1 MSTSNSTI
9 TMYNLSGATLSVEN
23 SVTPS
28 LDPSY
33 WGPSAASSKSSQYLQ
48 PTQVLQ
54 FNRDTGITR
63 GDTWTFTV
71 AFSVDGM
78 PVSLQV
84 TLLGTWTSP
93 GSDMSYALFV
103 DGQQTGFW
111 SDNTSKTLQFIGQS
125 GVAYSVCASF
135 IARFSDAYDIILTIA
150 QNMMLGSPMVGPI
163 QQLLVGQSLNSDNGL
178 VSLVLQPD
186 GLHVVRTVFNTT
198 LWQSPLPSGTVANT
212 AVMQYG
218 ADLDVQDVNGVK
230 LWGTD
235 TNNEGTGVVIV
246 LGSDSNLQIL
256 DIMGNSLYSTKLT
269 SPDWGAYT
277 YQYTDGR
284 GYSYD
289 ETSEYWKQLCQ
300 ILPCSLAL
308 AWPGYETFAQKVI
321 IQGQPAVIQL
331 WRGHCER
338 FFGDS
343 NFPGGYGAEVGVY
356 RVIDGKDMPKLD
368 GGPAFIADLLEL
380 ATSLSGG
387 EIWWPAPDLV
397 ETIQFTLYND
407 ADGGSVFFDT
417 AAQSTYW
424 NCKWMTP
431 DSYAQYKASVATP
444 SDTGYRMEY
453 TVNGVAYSWPA
464 SS

>member
-1 MSTSNSTI
+1 MSSSVSTI
-9 TMYNLSGATLSVEN
+9 TMYNLSGTTLSVES

-33 WGPSAASSKSSQYLQ
+33 WGPPAISAANAPYFQ

-54 FNRDTGITR
+54 LSRDQGITR
-63 GDTWTFTV
+63 DDTWTFTV
-71 AFSVDGM
+71 AFSVDS
-78 PVSLQV
+78 VSVRLQV

-93 GSDMSYALFV
+93 GSDMSYALSA
-103 DGQQTGFW
+103 DGQETGVW
-111 SDNTSKTLQFIGQS
+111 SDNTPRTLQFIGQS

-135 IARFSDAYDIILTIA
+135 IARFSDAYDILLTVA
-150 QNMMLGSPMVGPI
+150 QTMMLGSPMVGPT
-163 QQLLVGQSLNSDNGL
+163 QQLLVGQSLHSANGL
-178 VSLVLQPD
+178 VSLVLQED
-186 GLHVVRTVFNTT
+186 GLHIVRTVFNAT
-198 LWQSPLPSGTVANT
+198 LWQSPLPSGTVANA
-212 AVMQYG
+212 AVTQYG
-218 ADLDVQDVNGVK
+218 ADLDVQDANGIK

-235 TNNEGTGVVIV
+235 TNNDGAGVAIV
-246 LGSDSNLQIL
+246 LGTDSNLQIL
-256 DIMGNSLYSTKLT
+256 DIMGNSLYSTNLP

-277 YQYTDGR
+277 YQYTDAR

-308 AWPGYETFAQKVI
+308 AWPGYETSAQKVTL
-321 IQGQPAVIQL
+321 QGQPAVIQL

-356 RVIDGKDMPKLD
+356 RILDGKALPDLS
-368 GGPAFIADLLEL
+368 GAPAFIATMLEL
-380 ATSLSGG
+380 VVSLTGG
-387 EIWWPAPDLV
+387 EIWWPAPELV
-397 ETIQFTLYND
+397 ESLQFTLYND

-417 AAQSTYW
+417 PAESTYW

-453 TVNGVAYSWPA
+453 TVNGVAYSWPV
-464 SS
+464 SP